1 MSDHRRKDS
10 TKGLR
15 APGSGAPARPGWFG
29 TASVRLTARFCV
41 LFILLIVLFSSITST
56 RFVGVVLHDHLTRFI
71 ATLSARVLA
80 LFGTALASGQFLSL
94 NGFGASIEGACDGV
108 QPTYIYVAAVLAFP
122 STWRAKGWGI
132 LIGIPAIFLINFIR
146 VATIMLCGAYWPN
159 WFERVHLYGWQA
171 LVIALT
177 MAVWVFWAELF
188 VRPGHQAPS

>member
-1 MSDHRRKDS
+1 M
-10 TKGLR
+10 
-15 APGSGAPARPGWFG
+15 
-29 TASVRLTARFCV
+29 RLTARFCV

-122 STWRAKGWGI
+122 STWRAKAWGI